1 MRVTCH
7 NGLVKRTLALVVLA
21 VVSVGTASCGA
32 DGSGREPPYLPMVSI
47 RGEGP
52 QASYKGTLRGYY
64 KEVTYEGSP
73 TRDESRP
80 FAAVRG
86 EDLRIELRTAAAES
100 LTVFAVSES
109 DANRVVQAEVSGSGR
124 NWRVQ
129 LPEALPLDSYLKV
142 SAFLEDYPGAIH
154 AWDIALTVP

>member
-32 DGSGREPPYLPMVSI
+32 DWSGPEPPYLAMVSI
-47 RGEGP
+47 QGEGP
-52 QASYKGTLRGYY
+52 QATYKGTLRGSYGR
-64 KEVTYEGSP
+64 VHYEGVP

-80 FAAVRG
+80 FAAARG
-86 EDLRIELRTAAAES
+86 EDLRIELRTAAKS
-100 LTVFAVSES
+100 LSVFAVSES
-109 DANRVVQAEVSGSGR
+109 DANRRVQAEVSGSGR
-124 NWRVQ
+124 NWRAQ

-142 SAFLEDYPGAIH
+142 SAFLEDYPGAFH